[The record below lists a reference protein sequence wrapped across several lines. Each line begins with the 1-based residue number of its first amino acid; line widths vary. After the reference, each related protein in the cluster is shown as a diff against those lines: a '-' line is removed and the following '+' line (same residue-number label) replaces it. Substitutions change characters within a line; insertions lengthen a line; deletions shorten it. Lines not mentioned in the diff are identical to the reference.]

1 MKIEFIPT
9 SKEYELV
16 ASMPKPA
23 KTYIPDWYKEIPSTK
38 NIEFVDG
45 DIINDYGSI
54 KRCMPFL
61 DSLTSGYI
69 QETWT
74 DIHIKK
80 NGDNIIFNY
89 SVKPFPMQIREHKA
103 SKISDRYYQAEFTWK
118 IPWVP
123 KLPKGYSAIFA
134 HPFNRIDL
142 PFFTTTGVVDS
153 DVFFHTGEHSGNY
166 PFYIEKDFEGI
177 IPAGTPMYQIIPVKR
192 ENWKS
197 SAVPFNLD
205 DSIRRERMLKRH
217 FMNNYKKQF
226 WQRKNYD

>member
-1 MKIEFIPT
+1 
-9 SKEYELV
+9 
-16 ASMPKPA
+16 
-23 KTYIPDWYKEIPSTK
+23 
-38 NIEFVDG
+38 
-45 DIINDYGSI
+45 
-54 KRCMPFL
+54 
-61 DSLTSGYI
+61 
-69 QETWT
+69 
-74 DIHIKK
+74 
-80 NGDNIIFNY
+80 
-89 SVKPFPMQIREHKA
+89 
-103 SKISDRYYQAEFTWK
+103 
-118 IPWVP
+118 VP